1 MQDLRKLSQTP
12 TKEPGGLFSRL
23 SASLSSPSPPP
34 GHHLQPAS
42 AGPGG
47 RAACALAQGPWQ
59 KGPKP
64 KYIHVLCIQPNSK
77 SKEAGR
83 LPVEPSSW
91 GRQFGKE
98 AGRHRQFGIVIAPDS
113 APGSPSALGG
123 RRLVWSGVSASRA
136 GALGTGHRRHWFV
149 VSWKELHALLYS
161 SPSFVRACLRPG
173 RIRTPG
179 NH

>member
-1 MQDLRKLSQTP
+1 M
-12 TKEPGGLFSRL
+12 
-23 SASLSSPSPPP
+23 
-34 GHHLQPAS
+34 PAL
-42 AGPGG
+42 GVGQHVRRP
-47 RAACALAQGPWQ
+47 RAHGK

-64 KYIHVLCIQPNSK
+64 KYIHVLCIQPNPR

-83 LPVEPSSW
+83 PPVEPSSW
-91 GRQFGKE
+91 GE
-98 AGRHRQFGIVIAPDS
+98 AKSSPVIPLASHRQFGIAIAPDS

-136 GALGTGHRRHWFV
+136 GALGTSHRRHWFV
-149 VSWKELHALLYS
+149 VSWKELQALLYS
-161 SPSFVRACLRPG
+161 SPSFVRSCLRPG

>member
-1 MQDLRKLSQTP
+1 MDRRPVL
-12 TKEPGGLFSRL
+12 PGLG
-23 SASLSSPSPPP
+23 PV
-34 GHHLQPAS
+34 PALGVGQHVRRPR
-42 AGPGG
+42 AHG
-47 RAACALAQGPWQ
+47 R

-91 GRQFGKE
+91 GRQFGI
-98 AGRHRQFGIVIAPDS
+98 AIAPDS

-149 VSWKELHALLYS
+149 VSRKELQALLYS
-161 SPSFVRACLRPG
+161 SPIFVRSCLRPG

>member
-1 MQDLRKLSQTP
+1 MDPEMVKYNVIR
-12 TKEPGGLFSRL
+12 RL
-23 SASLSSPSPPP
+23 V
-34 GHHLQPAS
+34 PALGVGQHVRRPR
-42 AGPGG
+42 AHG
-47 RAACALAQGPWQ
+47 R

-98 AGRHRQFGIVIAPDS
+98 AGRHRQFGIAIAPDS
-113 APGSPSALGG
+113 APGSSSALGG

-149 VSWKELHALLYS
+149 VSRKELRALLFSGPS
-161 SPSFVRACLRPG
+161 SSFVRSCLRPG